1 MQLRFR
7 KAAPPGFPPGGAFT
21 LYRRIQHILNENPI
35 PRSRVIHQNM
45 GHSTDKLPILYNR
58 AAGHG

>member
-21 LYRRIQHILNENPI
+21 LYRCVQHVCDENPVA
-35 PRSRVIHQNM
+35 SCWVIYKNM
-45 GHSTDKLPILYNR
+45 GHSADKLPILYNR

>member
-1 MQLRFR
+1 MATEINECPWYHDEAMGIVLS
-7 KAAPPGFPPGGAFT
+7 
-21 LYRRIQHILNENPI
+21 RRIQHILNENPI